1 MRQIVDTD
9 PRRHVLLLAALSGT
23 ATVLAQAEAATQ
35 LGVDLPIALILTI
48 SILIGSLLG
57 WLQMYVGGA
66 ILKAS
71 GRVFRGQA
79 SAEEVRAAISWSSI
93 PNILSLVLWVP
104 LLAIYGQATLAD
116 AVPVLEAR
124 AAADPVFASV
134 ALVASLL
141 IVVLDVLL
149 VVWQAVLYLKCLAE
163 VHRFSAWR
171 ALGAVLLPPM
181 AMAMAVAILVVLVS
195 LFS

>member
-1 MRQIVDTD
+1 MADHLVRPRATMRQIVDTD

-79 SAEEVRAAISWSSI
+79 SAQEVRAAISWSSI
-93 PNILSLVLWVP
+93 PNILSLVLWYRCSRFTGRRRLP
-104 LLAIYGQATLAD
+104 TPSPFLRH
-116 AVPVLEAR
+116 AR
-124 AAADPVFASV
+124 PPIPS
-134 ALVASLL
+134 SLQ
-141 IVVLDVLL
+141 
-149 VVWQAVLYLKCLAE
+149 WPWSRRC
-163 VHRFSAWR
+163 
-171 ALGAVLLPPM
+171 
-181 AMAMAVAILVVLVS
+181 
-195 LFS
+195 